1 MSKMLCLKRREHTY
15 LNDEAPV
22 TGDGTFKGV
31 HQPLLLSDDN
41 MKAAGIEDRKIYSV
55 SGHKNIQSLQAYD
68 RTTEAEAI
76 DMAAAIDGSEP
87 PAKKKFTFVCTSHE
101 QKENDPPQKEE
112 AVPPAIIQA
121 RGATFNNVTF
131 NLQVTTNMPK

>member
-1 MSKMLCLKRREHTY
+1 MCLKRREHAY

-22 TGDGTFKGV
+22 TGDWTFKGV
-31 HQPLLLSDDN
+31 HQPLLLTDDN
-41 MKAAGIEDRKIYSV
+41 MKAAGIEDRKICSV
-55 SGHKNIQSLQAYD
+55 SEHKNAQSLQAYD

-112 AVPPAIIQA
+112 AVSPPMYSGGGSYLQQ
-121 RGATFNNVTF
+121 RDFQFTSYVQHV
-131 NLQVTTNMPK
+131 QVTC